1 MATDIVY
8 EDKRAARGKFTQQGS
23 FNQNQFTRKL
33 PHVRLKLNERLVR
46 QDLTIKSAVNT
57 YDNYIIS
64 TIGEICHPD
73 AEIAEFLN
81 NNLKTMEDSLGVS
94 WKSCLETAQF
104 TSDWAGASVSEIMF
118 KLEFGTLTLEDL
130 ITYHPSGITIYTD
143 KKGRLKEGSTS
154 YDGYHESG
162 IYQSSIG
169 FNAPETKLDLW
180 KVLFLANDCQYGNYY
195 GQSIVSPGYKWQRLK
210 EALIDLMMIYLQKA
224 GHRTTFII
232 SPSHPTSQLRINPS
246 TGEEEPVTTLDV
258 LREQLESDEG
268 IQETLLLPFTVDGA
282 KPEVGSVPQ
291 SDLVGNVFLDA
302 IGFADEESIKHI
314 CPYFLI
320 SDRVRRLTPEVVER
334 RMEVFGAAKDK
345 KREEL
350 TTAVIKQIL
359 ILLVKWNFNRASAKI
374 PPTFA
379 RVYSDRSEDRVAT
392 MQMVKGLT
400 ENGYLNPRNQ
410 ADWNM
415 VRQMVKLAD
424 RTMSPDDAKFIK
436 EMLIE
441 PRKKTNTS
449 DVGPN
454 GAGKAGRATGST
466 TKQVNSRSPQ

>member
-8 EDKRAARGKFTQQGS
+8 EDKRAAKGKFTQQGG
-23 FNQNQFTRKL
+23 FNQNQFSRKL
-33 PHVRLKLNERLVR
+33 PQVRLKLNERLVR

-130 ITYHPSGITIYTD
+130 ITYHPSGVTIYTD

-154 YDGYHESG
+154 YDGYHKAG

-169 FNAPETKLDLW
+169 FNAAETKLDLW
-180 KVLFLANDCQYGNYY
+180 KVLFLANDNQYGNYY

-224 GHRTTFII
+224 GHRTTFIV
-232 SPSHPTSQLRINPS
+232 SPSHSTSQLRVNPS

-320 SDRVRRLTPEVVER
+320 SDRASGLTPEVVER
-334 RMEVFGAAKDK
+334 RMEVFSAIKDK

-359 ILLVKWNFNRASAKI
+359 TLLVKWNFNRASAKI

-424 RTMSPDDAKFIK
+424 RHMSADDSKFIK
-436 EMLIE
+436 EMLIN
-441 PRKKTNTS
+441 PRQKTNNS